1 MNQQADERNMVVV
14 VGASGVEPE
23 LELLL
28 CPMGLSVARWHEGLD
43 PVWGAVAPRLVVAHF
58 SADDPRAMDR
68 LAAIRAAFPGVP
80 LLGLTAPGDTNLART
95 LLENGAASQLAFPVE
110 PAEFRARVAD
120 LLGRASGLWSLP
132 LPGLDFALDEAGFV
146 ARLGNV
152 EAHLTKSEFAIFAYL
167 AEKAGRWISADDVLR
182 DVLGPNHAA
191 GTSLVRVHVHN
202 MRRKLGPMAQA
213 ISVQRGKGYRL
224 TLESVDSEEFDSD
237 PTDADLLDPA
247 ELSA

>member
-1 MNQQADERNMVVV
+1 MNQQAVERHLVVV
-14 VGASGVEPE
+14 VGASGGEPE

-43 PVWGAVAPRLVVAHF
+43 PVWRAVAPRLVVAHF
-58 SADDPRAMDR
+58 SEDDLPALDR
-68 LAAIRAAFPGVP
+68 LEAIRAAFPGVP
-80 LLGLTAPGDTNLART
+80 LLALTAPGDGDLARALRESGVT
-95 LLENGAASQLAFPVE
+95 SLLGFPAA

-132 LPGLDFALDEAGFV
+132 LPGLDFALDQAGFV
-146 ARLGNV
+146 ARLGDV
-152 EAHLTKSEFAIFAYL
+152 EAHLTKSEFAIFAYF
-167 AEKAGRWISADDVLR
+167 AEKPGRWISADDVLR

-224 TLESVDSEEFDSD
+224 ALGSVDSEALDSD
-237 PTDADLLDPA
+237 SSPARELDPE

>member
-1 MNQQADERNMVVV
+1 MSQQAVERHLVVV
-14 VGASGVEPE
+14 VGTNGVEPE

-58 SADDPRAMDR
+58 WENDPRAMDR
-68 LAAIRAAFPGVP
+68 LEAIRAAFPGVP
-80 LLGLTAPGDTNLART
+80 LLALTTPGETDVVRALRQSGVTIL
-95 LLENGAASQLAFPVE
+95 LAFPVE

-146 ARLGNV
+146 ARVSSV

-167 AEKAGRWISADDVLR
+167 AEKPGRWISADDVLR

-224 TLESVDSEEFDSD
+224 ALESVDSEALDSD
-237 PTDADLLDPA
+237 PSRAPELDPE

>member
-1 MNQQADERNMVVV
+1 
-14 VGASGVEPE
+14 
-23 LELLL
+23 
-28 CPMGLSVARWHEGLD
+28 
-43 PVWGAVAPRLVVAHF
+43 LVVAHF

-68 LAAIRAAFPGVP
+68 LAAIRAAFAGIP
-80 LLGLTAPGDTNLART
+80 LLGLTAPGETELARA
-95 LLENGAASQLAFPVE
+95 LLESGAASHLAYPVQ
-110 PAEFRARVAD
+110 PAEFHARVTE
-120 LLGRASGLWSLP
+120 LLGRASGVWSLP

-167 AEKAGRWISADDVLR
+167 AEKPGRWISADDVLR

-224 TLESVDSEEFDSD
+224 SLESVDSEELDSD
-237 PTDADLLDPA
+237 PSAAGALDRE